1 MTKWFFLFLL
11 ALIIVL
17 GARFLSY
24 SPLPEDVLVDC
35 VPIEGEIDKLSGLW
49 ELNRLD
55 NFEALYEKSE
65 MSQNEPFKTLANT
78 LIPFVMER
86 SQLYRIEL
94 CEYNA
99 ALSFNFFNE
108 WYVITAE
115 LDKGELPKKQLKVKD
130 EIKEAFN
137 NALAETREV
146 LDIEDKSKADKE
158 LKILQKPKNSI
169 YSGEL
174 SVDGE
179 ELIIYGS
186 FNNNSFKERI
196 FFDTGELV
204 RKISFSDSQLGSI
217 TFTYRKYP

>member
-11 ALIIVL
+11 ALTIVL

-24 SPLPEDVLVDC
+24 SPLPEIVLADC

-49 ELNRLD
+49 ELNRID

-78 LIPFVMER
+78 LVPFVMER

-108 WYVITAE
+108 WYVMKAE
-115 LDKGELPKKQLKVKD
+115 LDKDELPKKKLK
-130 EIKEAFN
+130 A
-137 NALAETREV
+137 
-146 LDIEDKSKADKE
+146 KSF
-158 LKILQKPKNSI
+158 
-169 YSGEL
+169 
-174 SVDGE
+174 V
-179 ELIIYGS
+179 
-186 FNNNSFKERI
+186 RI
-196 FFDTGELV
+196 CFIG
-204 RKISFSDSQLGSI
+204 
-217 TFTYRKYP
+217 